1 MGENEPRTPT
11 LPDLADLLE
20 GRDSE
25 RGLSAWAAFDEIRR
39 LDEEKNKLRKK
50 HPWVGSLISILLSSP
65 RGIMIRDMA
74 ISEVW
79 KLRQPKGLSMPKKF
93 EHTVQAVYNQNC
105 EGYSAFVKRKLP
117 KSEALFHSPEG
128 KGTGVWAVHRERAA
142 EWLRKHLETTSVR
155 LKIE

>member
-128 KGTGVWAVHRERAA
+128 IGTGVWAVHRERAA
-142 EWLRKHLETTSVR
+142 EWLRKHLERYCQVN
-155 LKIE
+155 